1 MFNLTKLTA
10 AFITVPISVALPAM
24 KGRGARSQTDYNV
37 TKVPYSY
44 DDPLF
49 ASQLQKIDMYMD
61 YLEVGFHLYK
71 SIVQHLNEFLY
82 VCGRFR
88 MICADRNSSAKSH
101 HLPKLIL
108 LSMASLKNN

>member
-61 YLEVGFHLYK
+61 YLEVGFHLYN
-71 SIVQHLNEFLY
+71 SI
-82 VCGRFR
+82 
-88 MICADRNSSAKSH
+88 
-101 HLPKLIL
+101 
-108 LSMASLKNN
+108 